1 MNGARSPHD
10 QTDHSQNARKKSALW
25 AAIAISSLTFVFQIV
40 GAVYTGSLSL
50 LGDTAHL
57 FTDLFS
63 LAVSLGA
70 VILASRPANHHR
82 SFGFY
87 RLEVLAAFLNGI
99 LLVLVSL
106 GLSFEAVHRLLEPKP
121 VLALPLMGISAIGM
135 VCNLLAAWVLS
146 RAMVAHTH
154 LGHDHEHDHDHG
166 DSHSHGGHGCGHDHG
181 PAAHAEH
188 KHGADRNL
196 QGAMLHV
203 LSDAL
208 GSLAVVVGAVAVY
221 FTDWLWVDPLL
232 AILLS
237 LLILRWS
244 VRLLVDSG
252 HVLLE
257 GTPRHLKTA
266 EIESAL
272 RQIDARVVAVEDL
285 HVWEIT
291 SRMYACTAEI
301 KVAGITMEEADSLRL
316 RMHELARE
324 KFGINHAV
332 LEIKL

>member
-1 MNGARSPHD
+1 MNGSRSPHD
-10 QTDHSQNARKKSALW
+10 QTDHPQNARKKWALW
-25 AAIAISSLTFVFQIV
+25 AAIAITSFTFLFQIA
-40 GAVYTGSLSL
+40 GAMYTGSLSL

-135 VCNLLAAWVLS
+135 ICNLLAAWVLS
-146 RAMVAHTH
+146 RAMVLHTH
-154 LGHDHEHDHDHG
+154 LGHDHDH
-166 DSHSHGGHGCGHDHG
+166 SNGGHACGHDHG
-181 PAAHAEH
+181 PAAVSEH
-188 KHGADRNL
+188 QHGADRNI

-208 GSLAVVVGAVAVY
+208 GSLAVVVGAVVIY
-221 FTDWLWVDPLL
+221 FTDWRWVDPVL
-232 AILLS
+232 AFLLS
-237 LLILRWS
+237 LMILRWS
-244 VRLLVDSG
+244 VRLLADSG

-257 GTPRHLKTA
+257 GTPRHLKIA
-266 EIESAL
+266 EITEAFRL
-272 RQIDARVVAVEDL
+272 IDSRVIAVEDL

-291 SRMYACTAEI
+291 SRMYACTAEV
-301 KVAGITMEEADSLRL
+301 KVAGITMEEADALRL
-316 RMHELARE
+316 RLHDLARE

-332 LEIKL
+332 LEFKL